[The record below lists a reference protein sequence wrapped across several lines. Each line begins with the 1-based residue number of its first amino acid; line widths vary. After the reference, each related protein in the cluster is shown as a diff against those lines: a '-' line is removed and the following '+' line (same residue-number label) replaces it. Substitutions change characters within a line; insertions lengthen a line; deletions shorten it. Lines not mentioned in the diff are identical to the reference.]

1 MIFFIFPFA
10 DFDIDEF
17 KADFNLE
24 GEYKNTAESTAEFEV
39 EQLVKKELEKNG
51 ISNASVLCNAT
62 LQSNEIYIDYVKI
75 YVSKAYNCDEVKN
88 IIYNTLGI
96 ISEVEFSGG

>member
-1 MIFFIFPFA
+1 MPGFVRWWVNKLCEIVRKQTPGQ
-10 DFDIDEF
+10 
-17 KADFNLE
+17 NL
-24 GEYKNTAESTAEFEV
+24 S
-39 EQLVKKELEKNG
+39 
-51 ISNASVLCNAT
+51 
-62 LQSNEIYIDYVKI
+62 VKI